1 MSITDFFISE
11 AKNRETTAS
20 ASPILKEK
28 IAPTVRNPQ
37 MAPTTIGEVFS
48 AGFDVG
54 VDQLEGDLNRVK
66 AIGNLFIGN
75 EEAAKRNLQRA
86 EFDDQEAGRVLEGFR
101 DFESFLEEPTL
112 EGFTQ
117 QVFKSI
123 GQFAPLAITS
133 VASGFTG
140 AAAGIVGRGALTS
153 ASRAA
158 TRELFTGALKK
169 KSLQQ
174 TLTPEENIIL
184 NGAYN
189 VGKFAKGGA
198 LVGAFSQ
205 EQLIGSSQALAE
217 FQDSG
222 REITVDE
229 AASAT
234 LLGVPQAVLG
244 TLSEAVFATSLFR
257 LAYRKSPLGMAQ
269 QKQKLGKKLDSQE
282 QKLLDIADKRAR
294 GQFLTKAEDD
304 LYRAAIN
311 PGSYF
316 GNLMKDV
323 ANATAASATA
333 EGITELGQEE
343 ILIQQRKSIDPN
355 YSNEE
360 ANLRRAESA
369 FAGFFAGGARA
380 AVSAPV
386 SSIFNTARKQLQ
398 ENRDNREYAKLREE
412 QYGPVSGMPIP
423 ETKKQLEAQIQQF
436 KEGKKDAI
444 YVSEGMEFSKDML
457 KEAGITDADS
467 ITVPGI
473 GTFIT
478 NNPDK
483 FSKLLIAQAEN
494 NLLNNAFL
502 ADFLGY
508 SNVGTATDDLVVIVI
523 DPSTGEV
530 IEQQTTDTEGQ
541 ELAIR
546 NFRERYGEDVI
557 IETEILDDAVKNKKS
572 KNAIEDVSEETA
584 PRPEQQPTEEA
595 APSPDQQP
603 AKFEIPPNVKV
614 GDQID
619 VFDATGKPYK
629 TTVTAVSP
637 ESGNVKV
644 IDESGKEVIMGMGP
658 SAMLENVNSPEY
670 TLQYLINRGDA
681 VGQMSPALL
690 DELEARLKEKQIEI
704 RNDPTTMNKEG
715 LLQLIQRDLNA
726 ITYQKRRNAKTS
738 GINVRQ
744 EGGTIDED
752 LDDVERAQFTA
763 EGRIDEFGQ
772 ELGIEEAFDL
782 STAEGGTSYILVGP
796 EKGKQKGQKNRYGK
810 VIGDPDTFNLIDPE
824 TEANYGPEQRAK
836 LREKRNKVIADIE
849 GKDFEGTRTVFGQ
862 ELPTGSTIDE
872 GAELRPDLA
881 FINQLG
887 DGPLDKYLKFI
898 ERNPNVDIQFELGA
912 DNKVRLRIQAQ
923 PGVGSGVVATEEEAV
938 KKAVRA
944 ARVSAFI
951 DDNKTTGFSSD
962 TKDFKW
968 FLDIPNAK
976 NEDKTN
982 NNTNQKPINMNKL
995 LQEAVKIWSAD
1006 VDAGTKDNFTYRQQL
1021 ALGFGQIYDTLSKLT
1036 DNEGNNITLNYL
1048 DKNTGEVF
1056 NLTGM
1061 ASSDRNALSRVPIY
1075 FDFVDKKYLSLTE
1088 LSKQT
1093 SDPDKTIRESI
1104 LTLAGRILAV
1114 TSFQEGVQGRPTF
1127 DDPKLKA
1134 QGIGTKAKTLID
1146 VNPVETPLY
1155 RVKNLKTDVTVTLG
1169 TEEGA
1174 KKVTIKNGDII
1185 DDPLRIA
1192 LRETN
1197 YVAGQEDPVL
1207 TERLSSEEGLNT
1219 QVRVKQGFTRF
1230 EYSYSDI
1237 LRAMIGPEAAKE
1249 FIGKFSPNEGY
1260 TLKKAEFETY
1270 LENFLGRETPQAA
1283 VMEGFAIEPEE
1294 AFFNLEDFATEI
1306 GVYTDNPRDTA
1317 EALNNMP
1324 GVGGSNEF
1332 AIGQIQGFLRQGLP
1346 LNRTTF
1352 ELTDNEIAFQR
1363 KVTDMELRRPGR
1375 AEAPLDKVE
1384 KQKLANQETRR
1395 VDVEGGVRVSNV
1407 IAQMF
1412 DEEAEGNFEDRVRE
1426 GEFIKEPTLIR
1437 GLKAVIKNLGLN
1449 RDTVVIASNETD
1461 LTIGLEGTY
1470 TTPNA
1475 TDGKSPN
1482 QISGI
1487 GGINAF
1493 IRRQQEE
1500 VENDTNPNN
1509 FARIIQ
1515 FGDKDVIIL
1524 KSYQADEL
1532 SGGNPTAQAVERRVI
1547 ALGHEFGHSFL
1558 FQEIERIKDTPIF
1571 KKLEAA
1577 FNKIIEA
1584 GDAPAAYLGKYG
1596 FEEFFADQFGLASV
1610 QRLNNLKA
1618 TDAVSSFFHRV
1629 VKRMETFFKSLTGAL
1644 EKRYGRGVTTE
1655 FNDFMQQVRTKYLD
1669 NATNPN
1675 NGPGTKAEIQ
1685 VRNAI
1690 FEVTEKAGKWLGGK
1704 KTINKLNK
1712 AVDQAMSTLD
1722 NTSIAEKAWWGLKY
1736 IFLPAHNYL
1745 VQQQKRT
1752 SDATSKKV
1760 IQDLADQTYIASKK
1774 QGRGYVNSHPNER
1787 AEKINELLSLP
1798 ELGIEDPLRP
1808 TATEMERL
1816 ETIFLEVEKNPRD
1829 REAGELATAVTAVEN
1844 FLNKF
1849 WNDVLRENNIPFRE
1863 NYFPRALDLAALMAD
1878 PNKQKALADLLAK
1891 ANPEQAAEPTFDFNK
1906 VVAQLITG
1914 ESDATLDNF
1923 EVGTDE
1929 AISDIAVGSNRERS
1943 QYFKNLSN
1951 AELREI
1957 GVLLPSVTSMFE
1969 YIDASVKRVE
1979 FNKNYKY
1986 KLSDISP
1993 EAKAVLLERE
2003 IGFSEKATLEGTPNG
2018 TLVGWKAI
2026 EAQLAE
2032 IKDPKIRRE
2041 ARNVLKSMLGKSDT
2055 TMSPFAR
2062 SLNSFFLTLNVV
2074 TYLTFAPLAS
2084 FPDLAG
2090 PILFSGDYRALTQ
2103 DLPKVLGDLS
2113 TKEGRKRLE
2122 KLSLDIGVNSASALH
2137 QFYINAA
2144 EQNYVGPT
2152 ARKIQDVFFKYTGLE
2167 AFTRLTRYY
2176 AAGMAQS
2183 FLIRAAEGAREGDSI
2198 LAEQLRSLGVTPDQ
2212 VEAWQKDGGDFNL
2225 HPEIKK
2231 AHAQFVDESIVR
2243 PNSAER
2249 PAWASSPY
2257 FALIWQ
2263 LKSFFYAYGKNIMM
2277 GLYRTARL
2285 RGKEAGLTA
2294 MSAPLILGA
2303 VTLLPLTMIGLELR
2317 ELIKYLAGGGDA
2329 SKLRTNDMDWPE
2341 YSFEILDRS
2350 GALGPFGLMIPAI
2363 EAEKYGDEF
2372 WISPLGPTAE
2382 RFEDLIQG
2390 DFKLKDLTP
2399 VLSSL

>member
-1 MSITDFFISE
+1 MATDEILSALFKQKQVE
-11 AKNRETTAS
+11 QEDRLTTN
-20 ASPILKEK
+20 
-28 IAPTVRNPQ
+28 PTVRGKLD
-37 MAPTTIGEVFS
+37 PTTPAVKTSPASISEFFS

-54 VDQLEGDLNRVK
+54 VDQLEGDINRAK
-66 AIGNLFIGN
+66 AIGNLFLGR
-75 EEAAKRNLQRA
+75 EEEAKRNLQRA
-86 EFDDQEAGRVLEGFR
+86 EFDDQEAGRVLEGFTGF
-101 DFESFLEEPTL
+101 DQFLEEPTL
-112 EGFTQ
+112 DGFTE

-123 GQFAPLAITS
+123 GQFAPLAISS

-174 TLTPEENIIL
+174 ALTPEENIIL
-184 NGAYN
+184 NGAYS
-189 VGKFAKGGA
+189 VGRFAKGGA
-198 LVGAFSQ
+198 LAGAFSQ
-205 EQLIGSSQALAE
+205 EQLIGSSQALSE
-217 FQDSG
+217 FQDAG
-222 REITVDE
+222 REITADE

-234 LLGVPQAVLG
+234 LLGIPQAVLG

-282 QKLLDIADKRAR
+282 QKLVDIADKRAK
-294 GQFLTKAEDD
+294 GQLLTKAEDN
-304 LYRAAIN
+304 LYRRAVN

-333 EGITELGQEE
+333 ESITELGQEE
-343 ILIQQRKSIDPN
+343 ILIQQRKAIDPEYAN
-355 YSNEE
+355 QE

-380 AVSAPV
+380 AVTSPV

-398 ENRDNREYAKLREE
+398 ENRENQEYGKLREE

-436 KEGKKDAI
+436 KDGKKDAI
-444 YVSEGMEFSKDML
+444 YVSEGMEFSNDML
-457 KEAGITDADS
+457 KEAGITDIDS

-478 NNPDK
+478 SNPEK
-483 FSKLLIAQAEN
+483 FSKLLTAQAEN

-508 SNVGTATDDLVVIVI
+508 SNVGRPTDDIVVTVV
-523 DPSTGEV
+523 DPKTGEI
-530 IEQQTTDTEGQ
+530 IEQQTTDIEGQ

-546 NFRERYGEDVI
+546 NFRERYGEDAV
-557 IETEILDDAVKNKKS
+557 IETQILDDAVKSKKS
-572 KNAIEDVSEETA
+572 KNDVE
-584 PRPEQQPTEEA
+584 
-595 APSPDQQP
+595 
-603 AKFEIPPNVKV
+603 
-614 GDQID
+614 
-619 VFDATGKPYK
+619 
-629 TTVTAVSP
+629 
-637 ESGNVKV
+637 
-644 IDESGKEVIMGMGP
+644 
-658 SAMLENVNSPEY
+658 
-670 TLQYLINRGDA
+670 
-681 VGQMSPALL
+681 
-690 DELEARLKEKQIEI
+690 
-704 RNDPTTMNKEG
+704 
-715 LLQLIQRDLNA
+715 
-726 ITYQKRRNAKTS
+726 
-738 GINVRQ
+738 VRQ
-744 EGGTIDED
+744 EGGTIDDD
-752 LDDVERAQFTA
+752 LDDSERAQFAA
-763 EGRIDEFGQ
+763 EGREDEFGRKLEVDGQ
-772 ELGIEEAFDL
+772 TVTTATTDIEGTINEQFTTELGIEDAFSL
-782 STAEGGTSYILVGP
+782 STAEGGSSYILVPP
-796 EKGKQKGQKNRYGK
+796 EKGKRKGEKNRFGK
-810 VIGDPDTFNLIDPE
+810 VIGDPDSFNLIDPE
-824 TEANYGPEQRAK
+824 TEANYGAEQRAK
-836 LREKRNKVIADIE
+836 LREKRNKVISDVE
-849 GKDFEGTRTVFGQ
+849 GRDFEGTRTVFGQ
-862 ELPTGSTIDE
+862 EVPTGSAIDQ
-872 GAELRPDLA
+872 GADLKPGLA

-887 DGPLDKYLKFI
+887 DGPLDKYLQFV
-898 ERNPNVDIQFELGA
+898 ERNPTADIQFELGA

-923 PGVGSGVVATEEEAV
+923 PGVGSGIAATEEEAV
-938 KKAVRA
+938 RRAIRA
-944 ARVSAFI
+944 ARISAFR
-951 DDNKTTGFSSD
+951 DDNKTTGFNSE

-968 FLDIPNAK
+968 FLGIPNST
-976 NEDKTN
+976 NIDGSN
-982 NNTNQKPINMNKL
+982 NNTDQKPINMNKL
-995 LQEAVKIWSAD
+995 LQEAQKIWSAD
-1006 VDAGTKDNFTYRQQL
+1006 MDAGTKSGLNYRQQL
-1021 ALGFGQIYDTLSKLT
+1021 ALGFGQIFATLTELSKS
-1036 DNEGNNITLNYL
+1036 EVSPITLNYL

-1056 NLTGM
+1056 NLSDM
-1061 ASSDRNALSRVPIY
+1061 ASTDTNAVSRVPIY
-1075 FDFVDKKYLSLTE
+1075 FDFKDKKYYTLTE
-1088 LSKQT
+1088 LSK
-1093 SDPDKTIRESI
+1093 SEVSPIKSIKESI

-1114 TSFQEGVQGRPTF
+1114 TSFQEGLQGRRTF

-1146 VNPVETPLY
+1146 VNPTEIPLF
-1155 RVKNLKTDVTVTLG
+1155 RVKGLDNDVTVTLG
-1169 TEEGA
+1169 VEEGTR
-1174 KKVTIKNGDII
+1174 KVTIKDGDII
-1185 DDPLRIA
+1185 DSSLRLA
-1192 LRETN
+1192 LIEADKKN
-1197 YVAGQEDPVL
+1197 YDRGFLKVDRISEADDVA
-1207 TERLSSEEGLNT
+1207 S

-1230 EYSYSDI
+1230 QYSYSDI

-1249 FIGKFSPNEGY
+1249 FIGNFSPNESY
-1260 TLKKAEFETY
+1260 TLTKKQFETY
-1270 LENFLGRETPQAA
+1270 LNNFLGKATPQAA

-1294 AFFNLEDFATEI
+1294 ALFNLEDFATQV
-1306 GVYTDNPRDTA
+1306 GVYTDTPRDTA
-1317 EALNNMP
+1317 ESLNNMP

-1332 AIGQIQGFLRQGLP
+1332 AIGQIEGFLRQDLH

-1352 ELTDNEIAFQR
+1352 ELSDNEIAYQQQVAR
-1363 KVTDMELRRPGR
+1363 MEQDRPNR
-1375 AEAPLDKVE
+1375 AESLLDRAERRRLKDPS
-1384 KQKLANQETRR
+1384 QPNRR
-1395 VDVEGGVRVSNV
+1395 VDIEGVRVSNNV
-1407 IAQMF
+1407 AQMF
-1412 DEEAEGNFEDRVRE
+1412 NEEGEGTFETRIRE
-1426 GEFIKEPTLIR
+1426 GQFIKEPTLIR
-1437 GLKAVIKNLGLN
+1437 GLKGVVKDLGLN

-1470 TTPNA
+1470 TIPNDA
-1475 TDGKSPN
+1475 EGKSPN

-1515 FGDKDVIIL
+1515 FADKDVIIL

-1532 SGGNPTAQAVERRVI
+1532 SGGNPTAQAVERRTI

-1558 FQEIERIKDTPIF
+1558 FQELDRLKDTPVF
-1571 KKLEAA
+1571 KKVEDA
-1577 FNKIIEA
+1577 FNKIIDA

-1596 FEEFFADQFGLASV
+1596 FEEFFADQFGLASI
-1610 QRLNNLKA
+1610 QRLNNIKA
-1618 TDAVSSFFHRV
+1618 NDAVSSFFHRI
-1629 VKRMETFFKSLTGAL
+1629 VKRMETFFGSLTGAL
-1644 EKRYGRGVTTE
+1644 EKRYGQGVTAE
-1655 FNDFMQQVRTKYLD
+1655 FNDFMQQVRTKYLS

-1675 NGPGTKAEIQ
+1675 NGSGTKAEIQ

-1712 AVDQAMSTLD
+1712 FVNEAMSTVD
-1722 NTSIAEKAWWGLKY
+1722 NTSIPEKSWWGLKY

-1745 VQQQKRT
+1745 TQQQKRT

-1760 IQDLADQTYIASKK
+1760 IQDLADQTYIASKEK
-1774 QGRGYVNSHPNER
+1774 GRGYVNSHPNAR
-1787 AEKINELLSLP
+1787 AEKINELLSLS

-1829 REAGELATAVTAVEN
+1829 REAGELTTAVTAVEN

-1849 WNDVLRENNIPFRE
+1849 WNDVLKENNIPFRE
-1863 NYFPRALDLAALMAD
+1863 NYFPRALDLAILMGD

-1891 ANPEQAAEPTFDFNK
+1891 ANPGQGVDFNK
-1906 VVAQLITG
+1906 IVAEIVKD

-1923 EVGTDE
+1923 NVETDE
-1929 AISDIAVGSNRERS
+1929 AVSDIAVGSNRLRAE
-1943 QYFKNLSN
+1943 YFKNLSN
-1951 AELREI
+1951 SELREI

-1979 FNKNYKY
+1979 FNKNYTY
-1986 KLSDISP
+1986 KLSDLSP
-1993 EAKAVLLERE
+1993 AAASVLAERD
-2003 IGFSEKATLEGTPNG
+2003 ITFSEKATLEGTPDG

-2041 ARNVLKSMLGKSDT
+2041 ARNVMKSMLGKSDI

-2062 SLNSFFLTLNVV
+2062 NLNSFFLTLNVV

-2103 DLPKVLGDLS
+2103 DLVKTLGDLS

-2122 KLSLDIGVNSASALH
+2122 KLSLDVGVNSASALH

-2152 ARKIQDVFFKYTGLE
+2152 AKRAQDIFFKYTGLE
-2167 AFTRLTRYY
+2167 GFTRFTRYY

-2183 FLIRAAEGAREGDSI
+2183 FLIRAAEGARQGDSI
-2198 LAEQLRSLGVTPDQ
+2198 LAKQLSSLGVTPEQ
-2212 VEAWQKDGGDFNL
+2212 VEAWQKDGGDFSL

-2257 FALIWQ
+2257 FALVWQ

-2285 RGKEAGLTA
+2285 RGKEAGLTS

-2303 VTLLPLTMIGLELR
+2303 VTLLPLTMVGLELR
-2317 ELIKYLAGGGDA
+2317 ELIKFLASPISGALDSNEKTEA
-2329 SKLRTNDMDWPE
+2329 FAFDVNKFKSNMMDWPD

-2350 GALGPFGLMIPAI
+2350 GALGPFGLLIPAL
-2363 EAEKYGDEF
+2363 EAERYGDEF

-2399 VLSSL
+2399 GLSSL

>member
-11 AKNRETTAS
+11 AKERQTTAS
-20 ASPILKEK
+20 ENPVLRET
-28 IAPTVRNPQ
+28 IAPTTRNPQ

-54 VDQLEGDLNRVK
+54 VDQLEGDINRAK

-75 EEAAKRNLQRA
+75 EQEAKRNLQRA

-123 GQFAPLAITS
+123 GQFAPLAISS

-174 TLTPEENIIL
+174 ALTPEENIIL
-184 NGAYN
+184 NGAYS
-189 VGKFAKGGA
+189 VGRFAKGGA
-198 LVGAFSQ
+198 LAGAFSQ

-222 REITVDE
+222 REITADE

-234 LLGVPQAVLG
+234 LLGIPQAVLG

-257 LAYRKSPLGMAQ
+257 LAYRKSPLGLAQ

-282 QKLLDIADKRAR
+282 QKLIDIADKRAR
-294 GQFLTKAEDD
+294 GQLLTKAEDD

-398 ENRDNREYAKLREE
+398 ENRENQEYAKLREE

-436 KEGKKDAI
+436 KDGKKDAI
-444 YVSEGMEFSKDML
+444 YVSEGMEFSNDML
-457 KEAGITDADS
+457 KEAGITDVDS

-478 NNPDK
+478 NNPEK
-483 FSKLLIAQAEN
+483 FSKLLTAQAEN

-508 SNVGTATDDLVVIVI
+508 SNVGTATDDIVVTVV
-523 DPSTGEV
+523 DPKTGEI
-530 IEQQTTDTEGQ
+530 IEQQTTDIEGQ

-546 NFRERYGEDVI
+546 NFRERYGEDAV
-557 IETEILDDAVKNKKS
+557 IETQILDDAVKSKKS
-572 KNAIEDVSEETA
+572 KNDVE
-584 PRPEQQPTEEA
+584 
-595 APSPDQQP
+595 
-603 AKFEIPPNVKV
+603 
-614 GDQID
+614 
-619 VFDATGKPYK
+619 
-629 TTVTAVSP
+629 
-637 ESGNVKV
+637 
-644 IDESGKEVIMGMGP
+644 
-658 SAMLENVNSPEY
+658 
-670 TLQYLINRGDA
+670 
-681 VGQMSPALL
+681 
-690 DELEARLKEKQIEI
+690 
-704 RNDPTTMNKEG
+704 
-715 LLQLIQRDLNA
+715 
-726 ITYQKRRNAKTS
+726 
-738 GINVRQ
+738 VRQ

-752 LDDVERAQFTA
+752 LDDVERSQFAA
-763 EGRIDEFGQ
+763 EGRINEFGQ

-782 STAEGGTSYILVGP
+782 STAEGGISYILVGP
-796 EKGKQKGQKNRYGK
+796 EKGKQKGQKNRNGK
-810 VIGDPDTFNLIDPE
+810 VIGDPDSFNLIDPE

-862 ELPTGSTIDE
+862 EVPTGSAIDQ
-872 GAELRPDLA
+872 GADLRPDLA

-887 DGPLDKYLKFI
+887 DGPLDKYLKFV

-923 PGVGSGVVATEEEAV
+923 PGVGSGIAATEEEAV
-938 KKAVRA
+938 RRALRA
-944 ARVSAFI
+944 ARISAFI
-951 DDNKTTGFSSD
+951 DDNKTTGFNSE

-976 NEDKTN
+976 KEDRTN
-982 NNTNQKPINMNKL
+982 NNTDQKPINMNKL
-995 LQEAVKIWSAD
+995 LQEAQKIWSAD
-1006 VDAGTKDNFTYRQQL
+1006 IDAGTKSSFNYRQQL
-1021 ALGFGQIYDTLSKLT
+1021 ALGFGQIFATLSDLKN
-1036 DNEGNNITLNYL
+1036 NEGNPITLNYL

-1075 FDFVDKKYLSLTE
+1075 FDFKDKKYYTLTE
-1088 LSKQT
+1088 LSK
-1093 SDPDKTIRESI
+1093 SEVSPIKSIKESI
-1104 LTLAGRILAV
+1104 LSLAGRILAV
-1114 TSFQEGVQGRPTF
+1114 TSFQEGS
-1127 DDPKLKA
+1127 
-1134 QGIGTKAKTLID
+1134 KT
-1146 VNPVETPLY
+1146 T
-1155 RVKNLKTDVTVTLG
+1155 
-1169 TEEGA
+1169 
-1174 KKVTIKNGDII
+1174 
-1185 DDPLRIA
+1185 
-1192 LRETN
+1192 
-1197 YVAGQEDPVL
+1197 
-1207 TERLSSEEGLNT
+1207 
-1219 QVRVKQGFTRF
+1219 F
-1230 EYSYSDI
+1230 EYNYNDI
-1237 LRAMIGPEAAKE
+1237 LRAMIGPEAAKD
-1249 FIGKFSPNEGY
+1249 FIEVLG
-1260 TLKKAEFETY
+1260 TLTKVQFETF
-1270 LENFLGRETPQAA
+1270 LNNFLREPTPQAA
-1283 VMEGFAIEPEE
+1283 RATLRTYDAEGLIEELAIDSEQ
-1294 AFFNLEDFATEI
+1294 ALFNLEDFATQA
-1306 GVYTDNPRDTA
+1306 GVYTNTPRFTA
-1317 EALNNMP
+1317 EALNDMP

-1332 AIGQIQGFLRQGLP
+1332 AIGQIEGFLRQGLH

-1352 ELTDNEIAFQR
+1352 ELSDNEIAYQQQVAR
-1363 KVTDMELRRPGR
+1363 MEQDRPNR
-1375 AEAPLDKVE
+1375 AESPLDRVE
-1384 KQKLANQETRR
+1384 RRKLANQETRR
-1395 VDVEGGVRVSNV
+1395 VDIEGVRVSNNV
-1407 IAQMF
+1407 AQMF
-1412 DEEAEGNFEDRVRE
+1412 NEEGEGTFEDRVRE
-1426 GEFIKEPTLIR
+1426 GQFIKEPTLIR
-1437 GLKAVIKNLGLN
+1437 GLKGVVKDLGLN

-1470 TTPNA
+1470 TTPNDA
-1475 TDGKSPN
+1475 EGKSPN

-1515 FGDKDVIIL
+1515 FADKDVIIL

-1532 SGGNPTAQAVERRVI
+1532 SGGNPTAQAVERRTI

-1558 FQEIERIKDTPIF
+1558 FQELDRLKDTPIF
-1571 KKLEAA
+1571 KKVEAA
-1577 FNKIIEA
+1577 FNKIIDA

-1596 FEEFFADQFGLASV
+1596 FEEFFADQFGLASI
-1610 QRLNNLKA
+1610 QRLNNIKA
-1618 TDAVSSFFHRV
+1618 NDAVSSFFHRI
-1629 VKRMETFFKSLTGAL
+1629 VKRMETFFGSLTGAL
-1644 EKRYGRGVTTE
+1644 EKRYGQGVTAE
-1655 FNDFMQQVRTKYLD
+1655 FNDFMQQVRTKYLS

-1675 NGPGTKAEIQ
+1675 NGSGTKAEIQ

-1712 AVDQAMSTLD
+1712 FVNEAMSTVD
-1722 NTSIAEKAWWGLKY
+1722 NTSIPEKSWWGLKY

-1745 VQQQKRT
+1745 AQQQKRT
-1752 SDATSKKV
+1752 SDAISKKV
-1760 IQDLADQTYIASKK
+1760 IQDLADQTYIASKEK
-1774 QGRGYVNSHPNER
+1774 GRGYVNSHPNAR
-1787 AEKINELLSLP
+1787 AEKINELLSLS

-1829 REAGELATAVTAVEN
+1829 REAGELTTAVTAVEN

-1849 WNDVLRENNIPFRE
+1849 WNDVLKENNIPFRE
-1863 NYFPRALDLAALMAD
+1863 NYFPRALDLAILMGD
-1878 PNKQKALADLLAK
+1878 PNKQKALADLLAR
-1891 ANPEQAAEPTFDFNK
+1891 ANPGQEVDFNK
-1906 VVAQLITG
+1906 IVAEIVKD

-1923 EVGTDE
+1923 NVETDE
-1929 AISDIAVGSNRERS
+1929 AVSDIAVGSNRLRAE
-1943 QYFKNLSN
+1943 YFKNLSN
-1951 AELREI
+1951 SELREI

-1979 FNKNYKY
+1979 FNKNYTY
-1986 KLSDISP
+1986 KLSDLSP
-1993 EAKAVLLERE
+1993 AAAGVLAERD
-2003 IGFSEKATLEGTPNG
+2003 ITFSEKATLEGTPDG

-2041 ARNVLKSMLGKSDT
+2041 ARNVMKSMLGKSDI

-2062 SLNSFFLTLNVV
+2062 NLNSFFLTLNVV

-2090 PILFSGDYRALTQ
+2090 PILFSGDYKALTQ
-2103 DLPKVLGDLS
+2103 DLVKTLGDLS

-2122 KLSLDIGVNSASALH
+2122 KLSLDVGVNSASALH

-2152 ARKIQDVFFKYTGLE
+2152 AKKAQDIFFKYTGLE
-2167 AFTRLTRYY
+2167 GFTRFTRYY

-2183 FLIRAAEGAREGDSI
+2183 FLVRAAEGARQGDSI
-2198 LAEQLRSLGVTPDQ
+2198 LAKQLDSLGVTPEQ
-2212 VEAWQKDGGDFNL
+2212 VEAWQKDNYDLTL

-2257 FALIWQ
+2257 FALVWQ

-2285 RGKEAGLTA
+2285 RGKEAGLTS

-2303 VTLLPLTMIGLELR
+2303 VTLLPLTMVGLELR

-2329 SKLRTNDMDWPE
+2329 SKLRTNEMDWPD

-2350 GALGPFGLMIPAI
+2350 GALGPFGLLIPAL
-2363 EAEKYGDEF
+2363 EAERYGDEF

-2390 DFKLKDLTP
+2390 DLKLKDLTP
-2399 VLSSL
+2399 VLSSIY

>member
-11 AKNRETTAS
+11 AKERQTTAS
-20 ASPILKEK
+20 ENPVLRET
-28 IAPTVRNPQ
+28 IAPTTRNPQ

-54 VDQLEGDLNRVK
+54 VDQLEGDINRAK

-75 EEAAKRNLQRA
+75 EQEAKRNLQRA

-123 GQFAPLAITS
+123 GQFAPLAISS

-174 TLTPEENIIL
+174 ALTPEENIIL

-198 LVGAFSQ
+198 LAGAFSQ

-222 REITVDE
+222 REITADE

-234 LLGVPQAVLG
+234 LLGIPQAVLG

-257 LAYRKSPLGMAQ
+257 LAYRKSPLGLAQ

-294 GQFLTKAEDD
+294 GQLLTKAEDD

-398 ENRDNREYAKLREE
+398 ENRENQEYAKLREE

-436 KEGKKDAI
+436 KDGKKDAI
-444 YVSEGMEFSKDML
+444 YVSEGMEFSNDML
-457 KEAGITDADS
+457 KEAGITDVDS

-478 NNPDK
+478 NNPEK
-483 FSKLLIAQAEN
+483 FSKLLTAQAEN

-508 SNVGTATDDLVVIVI
+508 SNVGTATDDIVVTVV
-523 DPSTGEV
+523 DPKTGEI
-530 IEQQTTDTEGQ
+530 IEQQTTDIEGQ

-546 NFRERYGEDVI
+546 NFRERYGEDAV
-557 IETEILDDAVKNKKS
+557 IETQILDDAVKSKKS
-572 KNAIEDVSEETA
+572 KNDVE
-584 PRPEQQPTEEA
+584 
-595 APSPDQQP
+595 
-603 AKFEIPPNVKV
+603 
-614 GDQID
+614 
-619 VFDATGKPYK
+619 
-629 TTVTAVSP
+629 
-637 ESGNVKV
+637 
-644 IDESGKEVIMGMGP
+644 
-658 SAMLENVNSPEY
+658 
-670 TLQYLINRGDA
+670 
-681 VGQMSPALL
+681 
-690 DELEARLKEKQIEI
+690 
-704 RNDPTTMNKEG
+704 
-715 LLQLIQRDLNA
+715 
-726 ITYQKRRNAKTS
+726 
-738 GINVRQ
+738 VRQ

-752 LDDVERAQFTA
+752 LDDIERAQFTA
-763 EGRIDEFGQ
+763 EGRMDEFGQ

-796 EKGKQKGQKNRYGK
+796 EKGKRTGEKNRFGK
-810 VIGDPDTFNLIDPE
+810 VIGDPDSFNLIDPE
-824 TEANYGPEQRAK
+824 TEANYGAEQRTK
-836 LREKRNKVIADIE
+836 LREKRNRVIADIE
-849 GKDFEGTRTVFGQ
+849 GRDFESTRTVFGQ
-862 ELPTGSTIDE
+862 EVPTGSAIDE
-872 GAELRPDLA
+872 GANLRPDLA

-887 DGPLDKYLKFI
+887 DGPLDKYLKFV

-923 PGVGSGVVATEEEAV
+923 PGVGSGIVATEEEAV
-938 KKAVRA
+938 RRALRA
-944 ARVSAFI
+944 ARISAFV
-951 DDNKTTGFSSD
+951 DDNKTTGFNSE

-968 FLDIPNAK
+968 FLDIPGAR
-976 NEDKTN
+976 NEDRSN

-995 LQEAVKIWSAD
+995 LQEAQKIWSAD
-1006 VDAGTKDNFTYRQQL
+1006 MDAGTKSGLNYRQQL
-1021 ALGFGQIYDTLSKLT
+1021 ALGFGQIFATLSDLKN
-1036 DNEGNNITLNYL
+1036 NEGNPITLNYL

-1056 NLTGM
+1056 NLSGM
-1061 ASSDRNALSRVPIY
+1061 ASTDTNAVSRVPIY
-1075 FDFVDKKYLSLTE
+1075 FDFKDKKYYTLTE
-1088 LSKQT
+1088 LSK
-1093 SDPDKTIRESI
+1093 SEVSPIKSIKESI
-1104 LTLAGRILAV
+1104 LSLAGRILAV
-1114 TSFQEGVQGRPTF
+1114 TSFQEGS
-1127 DDPKLKA
+1127 
-1134 QGIGTKAKTLID
+1134 KT
-1146 VNPVETPLY
+1146 T
-1155 RVKNLKTDVTVTLG
+1155 
-1169 TEEGA
+1169 
-1174 KKVTIKNGDII
+1174 
-1185 DDPLRIA
+1185 
-1192 LRETN
+1192 
-1197 YVAGQEDPVL
+1197 
-1207 TERLSSEEGLNT
+1207 
-1219 QVRVKQGFTRF
+1219 F
-1230 EYSYSDI
+1230 EYNYNDI
-1237 LRAMIGPEAAKE
+1237 LRAMIGPEAAKD
-1249 FIGKFSPNEGY
+1249 FIEVLG
-1260 TLKKAEFETY
+1260 TLTKAQFETF
-1270 LENFLGRETPQAA
+1270 LNNFLREPTPQAA
-1283 VMEGFAIEPEE
+1283 RATLRTYDAEGLIEELAIDSEQ
-1294 AFFNLEDFATEI
+1294 ALFNLEDFATQA
-1306 GVYTDNPRDTA
+1306 GVYTNTPRFTA
-1317 EALNNMP
+1317 EALNDMP

-1332 AIGQIQGFLRQGLP
+1332 AIGQIEGFLRQGLH

-1352 ELTDNEIAFQR
+1352 ELSDNEIAYQQQVAR
-1363 KVTDMELRRPGR
+1363 MEQDRPNR
-1375 AEAPLDKVE
+1375 AESPLDRVE
-1384 KQKLANQETRR
+1384 RRKLARQETRR
-1395 VDVEGGVRVSNV
+1395 VDIEGVRVSNNV
-1407 IAQMF
+1407 AQMF
-1412 DEEAEGNFEDRVRE
+1412 NEEGEGTFETRIRE
-1426 GEFIKEPTLIR
+1426 GQFIKEPTLIR
-1437 GLKAVIKNLGLN
+1437 GLKGVVKDLGLN

-1470 TTPNA
+1470 TTPNDA
-1475 TDGKSPN
+1475 EGKSPN

-1515 FGDKDVIIL
+1515 FADKDVIIL

-1532 SGGNPTAQAVERRVI
+1532 SEGNPTAQAVERRTI

-1558 FQEIERIKDTPIF
+1558 FQELDRLKDTPVF
-1571 KKLEAA
+1571 KKVEDA
-1577 FNKIIEA
+1577 FNKIIDA

-1596 FEEFFADQFGLASV
+1596 FEEFFADQFGLASI
-1610 QRLNNLKA
+1610 QRLNNIKA
-1618 TDAVSSFFHRV
+1618 NDAVSSFFHRI
-1629 VKRMETFFKSLTGAL
+1629 VKRMETFFGSLTGAL
-1644 EKRYGRGVTTE
+1644 EKRYGQGVTAE
-1655 FNDFMQQVRTKYLD
+1655 FNDFMQQVRTKYLS

-1675 NGPGTKAEIQ
+1675 NGSGTKAEIQ

-1712 AVDQAMSTLD
+1712 FVNEAMSTVD
-1722 NTSIAEKAWWGLKY
+1722 NTSIPEKSWWGLKY

-1745 VQQQKRT
+1745 AQQQKRT

-1760 IQDLADQTYIASKK
+1760 IQDLADQTYIASKEK
-1774 QGRGYVNSHPNER
+1774 GRGYVNSHPNAR
-1787 AEKINELLSLP
+1787 AEKINELLSLS

-1829 REAGELATAVTAVEN
+1829 REAGELTTAVTAVEN

-1849 WNDVLRENNIPFRE
+1849 WNDVLKENNIPFRE
-1863 NYFPRALDLAALMAD
+1863 NYFPRALDLAILMGD
-1878 PNKQKALADLLAK
+1878 PNKQKALADLLAR
-1891 ANPEQAAEPTFDFNK
+1891 ANPGQEVDFNK
-1906 VVAQLITG
+1906 IVAEIVKD

-1923 EVGTDE
+1923 NVETDE
-1929 AISDIAVGSNRERS
+1929 AVSDIAVGSNRLRAE
-1943 QYFKNLSN
+1943 YFKNLSN
-1951 AELREI
+1951 SELREI

-1979 FNKNYKY
+1979 FNKNYTY
-1986 KLSDISP
+1986 KLSNLSPAAASVLAERDIT
-1993 EAKAVLLERE
+1993 
-2003 IGFSEKATLEGTPNG
+2003 FSEKATLEGTPDG

-2041 ARNVLKSMLGKSDT
+2041 ARNVMKSMLGKSDI

-2062 SLNSFFLTLNVV
+2062 NLNSFFLTLNVV

-2090 PILFSGDYRALTQ
+2090 PILFSGDYKALTQ
-2103 DLPKVLGDLS
+2103 DLVKTLGDLS

-2122 KLSLDIGVNSASALH
+2122 KLSLDVGVNSASALH

-2152 ARKIQDVFFKYTGLE
+2152 AKKAQDIFFKYTGLE
-2167 AFTRLTRYY
+2167 GFTRFTRYY

-2183 FLIRAAEGAREGDSI
+2183 FLVRAAEGARQGDSI
-2198 LAEQLRSLGVTPDQ
+2198 LAKQLDSLGVTPEQ
-2212 VEAWQKDGGDFNL
+2212 VEAWLKDERDFSL

-2257 FALIWQ
+2257 FALVWQ

-2285 RGKEAGLTA
+2285 RGKEAGLTS

-2303 VTLLPLTMIGLELR
+2303 VTLLPLTMVGLELR

-2329 SKLRTNDMDWPE
+2329 SKLRTNEMDWPD

-2350 GALGPFGLMIPAI
+2350 GALGPFGLLIPAL
-2363 EAEKYGDEF
+2363 EAERYGDEF

-2390 DFKLKDLTP
+2390 DLKLKDLTP
-2399 VLSSL
+2399 VLSSIY

>member
-11 AKNRETTAS
+11 AKERQTTAS
-20 ASPILKEK
+20 ENPVLRET
-28 IAPTVRNPQ
+28 IAPTTRNPQ

-54 VDQLEGDLNRVK
+54 VDQLEGDLNRAK

-75 EEAAKRNLQRA
+75 KQEAKRNLQRA
-86 EFDDQEAGRVLEGFR
+86 EFDDQEAARVLEGFR

-133 VASGFTG
+133 IASGFTG

-153 ASRAA
+153 SSRAA

-174 TLTPEENIIL
+174 ALTPEENIIL
-184 NGAYN
+184 NGAYS
-189 VGKFAKGGA
+189 VGRFAKGGA
-198 LVGAFSQ
+198 LAGAFSQ

-222 REITVDE
+222 REITADE

-234 LLGVPQAVLG
+234 LLGIPQAVLG

-257 LAYRKSPLGMAQ
+257 LAYRKSPLGLAQ

-294 GQFLTKAEDD
+294 GQLLTKAEDD

-343 ILIQQRKSIDPN
+343 ILIQQRKAIDPN

-398 ENRDNREYAKLREE
+398 ENRENQEYAKLREE

-423 ETKKQLEAQIQQF
+423 ETKKQLEAQLEQF
-436 KEGKKDAI
+436 KDGKKDAI

-483 FSKLLIAQAEN
+483 FSKLLTAQAEN

-508 SNVGTATDDLVVIVI
+508 SNVGTATDDIVVTVI
-523 DPSTGEV
+523 DPKTGEI
-530 IEQQTTDTEGQ
+530 IEQQTTDIEGQ

-546 NFRERYGEDVI
+546 NFRERYGEDAV
-557 IETEILDDAVKNKKS
+557 IETQILDDAVKSKKS
-572 KNAIEDVSEETA
+572 KNDVE
-584 PRPEQQPTEEA
+584 
-595 APSPDQQP
+595 
-603 AKFEIPPNVKV
+603 
-614 GDQID
+614 
-619 VFDATGKPYK
+619 
-629 TTVTAVSP
+629 
-637 ESGNVKV
+637 
-644 IDESGKEVIMGMGP
+644 
-658 SAMLENVNSPEY
+658 
-670 TLQYLINRGDA
+670 
-681 VGQMSPALL
+681 
-690 DELEARLKEKQIEI
+690 
-704 RNDPTTMNKEG
+704 
-715 LLQLIQRDLNA
+715 
-726 ITYQKRRNAKTS
+726 
-738 GINVRQ
+738 VRQ

-752 LDDVERAQFTA
+752 LDDIERAQFTA
-763 EGRIDEFGQ
+763 EGRMDEFGQ

-796 EKGKQKGQKNRYGK
+796 EKGKQTGEKNRFGK
-810 VIGDPDTFNLIDPE
+810 VIGDPDSFNLIDPE
-824 TEANYGPEQRAK
+824 TEANYGAEQRAK

-849 GKDFEGTRTVFGQ
+849 GRDFESTRTVFGQ
-862 ELPTGSTIDE
+862 EVPTGSAINE
-872 GAELRPDLA
+872 GADLRPDLA

-887 DGPLDKYLKFI
+887 DGPLDKYLKFV

-923 PGVGSGVVATEEEAV
+923 PGVGSGIVATEEEAV
-938 KKAVRA
+938 RRA
-944 ARVSAFI
+944 LRVARMSAFK
-951 DDNKTTGFSSD
+951 DDNKTTGFNSE

-976 NEDKTN
+976 NEDRTN
-982 NNTNQKPINMNKL
+982 NNTDQKPINMNKL
-995 LQEAVKIWSAD
+995 LQEAQKIWSAD
-1006 VDAGTKDNFTYRQQL
+1006 VDAGTKSNFNYRQQL
-1021 ALGFGQIYDTLSKLT
+1021 ALGFGQIFATLSDLK
-1036 DNEGNNITLNYL
+1036 NKEGNPITLNYL

-1056 NLTGM
+1056 NLTNM
-1061 ASSDRNALSRVPIY
+1061 ASTDTNAVSRVPIY
-1075 FDFVDKKYLSLTE
+1075 FDFKDKKYYTLTE
-1088 LSKQT
+1088 LSKSEVSPT
-1093 SDPDKTIRESI
+1093 KSIKESI

-1146 VNPVETPLY
+1146 VNPTETPLF
-1155 RVKNLKTDVTVTLG
+1155 RVKGLDNDVTVTLG
-1169 TEEGA
+1169 VEEGTR
-1174 KKVTIKNGDII
+1174 KITIKDGDII
-1185 DDPLRIA
+1185 DSA
-1192 LRETN
+1192 LRVALIEADKKN
-1197 YVAGQEDPVL
+1197 YKKGFFKVERISEADDVA
-1207 TERLSSEEGLNT
+1207 S

-1230 EYSYSDI
+1230 QYSYSDI

-1249 FIGKFSPNEGY
+1249 YIGNFSPNEGY
-1260 TLKKAEFETY
+1260 TLTKAQFETY
-1270 LENFLGRETPQAA
+1270 LDNFLGKATPEAA
-1283 VMEGFAIEPEE
+1283 VMEGFAIEPED
-1294 AFFNLEDFATEI
+1294 ALFNLEDFATQV
-1306 GVYTDNPRDTA
+1306 GVYTDTPRDTA
-1317 EALNNMP
+1317 ESLNNMP

-1332 AIGQIQGFLRQGLP
+1332 AIGQIEGFLRQGLH

-1352 ELTDNEIAFQR
+1352 ELSDNEIAYQQQVAR
-1363 KVTDMELRRPGR
+1363 MEQDRPNRG
-1375 AEAPLDKVE
+1375 ESPLDRVE
-1384 KQKLANQETRR
+1384 RRKLARQETRR
-1395 VDVEGGVRVSNV
+1395 VDIEGVRVSSTV
-1407 IAQMF
+1407 AQMF
-1412 DEEAEGNFEDRVRE
+1412 NEEGEGTFEERVRE
-1426 GEFIKEPTLIR
+1426 GQFIKEPTLIR
-1437 GLKAVIKNLGLN
+1437 GLKGVVKDLGLN

-1470 TTPNA
+1470 TTPNDA
-1475 TDGKSPN
+1475 EGKSPN

-1515 FGDKDVIIL
+1515 FADKDVIIL

-1532 SGGNPTAQAVERRVI
+1532 SGGNPTAQAVERRTI

-1558 FQEIERIKDTPIF
+1558 FQELDRLKDTPIF
-1571 KKLEAA
+1571 KKVEAA

-1596 FEEFFADQFGLASV
+1596 FEEYFADQFGLASI
-1610 QRLNNLKA
+1610 QRLNNIKA
-1618 TDAVSSFFHRV
+1618 NDAVSSFFHRV
-1629 VKRMETFFKSLTGAL
+1629 VKRMETFFGSLTGAL
-1644 EKRYGRGVTTE
+1644 QKRYGQGVTAE
-1655 FNDFMQQVRTKYLD
+1655 FNDFIQQVRTKYLS

-1675 NGPGTKAEIQ
+1675 NGSGTKAEIQ

-1712 AVDQAMSTLD
+1712 FVDEAMSTID
-1722 NTSIAEKAWWGLKY
+1722 NTSIAEKSWWGLKW
-1736 IFLPAHNYL
+1736 IFLPAHNYV

-1752 SDATSKKV
+1752 SDVTSKKV
-1760 IQDLADQTYIASKK
+1760 VQSLADQTYIPSKEK
-1774 QGRGYVNSHPNER
+1774 NRGYVNSHPNAR
-1787 AEKINELLSLP
+1787 AEKINELLSLS

-1829 REAGELATAVTAVEN
+1829 REAGELTIAVTAVEN

-1849 WNDVLRENNIPFRE
+1849 WNDVLKENNIPFRE
-1863 NYFPRALDLAALMAD
+1863 NYFPRALDLAILMGD
-1878 PNKQKALADLLAK
+1878 PNKQKALADLLAR
-1891 ANPEQAAEPTFDFNK
+1891 ANPETKVDFNK
-1906 VVAQLITG
+1906 VVAQLLTE

-1923 EVGTDE
+1923 EVETDE
-1929 AISDIAVGSNRERS
+1929 AVSDIAVGSNRLRAE
-1943 QYFKNLSN
+1943 YFKNLSN
-1951 AELREI
+1951 SELREI

-1969 YIDASVKRVE
+1969 YLDASVKRVE
-1979 FNKNYKY
+1979 FNKNYTY
-1986 KLSDISP
+1986 KLSDLSPAAIS
-1993 EAKAVLLERE
+1993 VLAERD
-2003 IGFSEKATLEGTPNG
+2003 ITFSEKATLEGTPDG

-2041 ARNVLKSMLGKSDT
+2041 VRNTMKSMLGKSDI

-2062 SLNSFFLTLNVV
+2062 NLNSFFLTLNVV

-2090 PILFSGDYRALTQ
+2090 PILFSGDYKALTQ
-2103 DLPKVLGDLS
+2103 DLVKTLGDLS

-2122 KLSLDIGVNSASALH
+2122 KLSLDVGVNSASALH

-2152 ARKIQDVFFKYTGLE
+2152 AKRAQDIFFKYTGLE
-2167 AFTRLTRYY
+2167 GFTRFTRYY

-2183 FLIRAAEGAREGDSI
+2183 FLIRAAEGARQGDSI
-2198 LAEQLRSLGVTPDQ
+2198 LAKQLDSLGVTPEQ
-2212 VEAWQKDGGDFNL
+2212 VEAWQKDGGDFTL

-2257 FALIWQ
+2257 FALVWQ

-2285 RGKEAGLTA
+2285 RGKEAGLTS

-2303 VTLLPLTMIGLELR
+2303 VTLLPLTMVGLELR

-2329 SKLRTNDMDWPE
+2329 SKLRTNEMDWPD

-2350 GALGPFGLMIPAI
+2350 GALGPFGLLIPAI
-2363 EAEKYGDEF
+2363 EAERYGDEF

>member
-20 ASPILKEK
+20 GSPILKEK

-54 VDQLEGDLNRVK
+54 VDQLEGDINRAK

-282 QKLLDIADKRAR
+282 QKLLDLADKRAR
-294 GQFLTKAEDD
+294 GQLLTKAEDD

-478 NNPDK
+478 NNADK

-508 SNVGTATDDLVVIVI
+508 SNVGTATDDIVVIVI
-523 DPSTGEV
+523 DPKTGEV

-546 NFRERYGEDVI
+546 NFRERYGEDAV
-557 IETEILDDAVKNKKS
+557 IETQILDDAVKSKKS
-572 KNAIEDVSEETA
+572 KNDVE
-584 PRPEQQPTEEA
+584 
-595 APSPDQQP
+595 
-603 AKFEIPPNVKV
+603 
-614 GDQID
+614 
-619 VFDATGKPYK
+619 
-629 TTVTAVSP
+629 
-637 ESGNVKV
+637 
-644 IDESGKEVIMGMGP
+644 
-658 SAMLENVNSPEY
+658 
-670 TLQYLINRGDA
+670 
-681 VGQMSPALL
+681 
-690 DELEARLKEKQIEI
+690 
-704 RNDPTTMNKEG
+704 
-715 LLQLIQRDLNA
+715 
-726 ITYQKRRNAKTS
+726 
-738 GINVRQ
+738 VRQ

-887 DGPLDKYLKFI
+887 DGPLDKYLKFV

-912 DNKVRLRIQAQ
+912 DSKVRLRIQAQ

-938 KKAVRA
+938 RKALRA

-976 NEDKTN
+976 NEDGTN

-1146 VNPVETPLY
+1146 VNPTETPLF
-1155 RVKNLKTDVTVTLG
+1155 RVKGLDNDVTVTLG
-1169 TEEGA
+1169 VEEGTR
-1174 KKVTIKNGDII
+1174 KVTIKDGDVI
-1185 DDPLRIA
+1185 DSSLRVA
-1192 LRETN
+1192 LIEAAKET
-1197 YVAGQEDPVL
+1197 YKKGFFKVERISEADDVA
-1207 TERLSSEEGLNT
+1207 S

-1230 EYSYSDI
+1230 QYSYSDI
-1237 LRAMIGPEAAKE
+1237 LRAMIGSEATQE
-1249 FIGKFSPNEGY
+1249 FIGNFSPKEGY
-1260 TLKKAEFETY
+1260 NLTKAQFETY
-1270 LENFLGRETPQAA
+1270 LNNFLGRETPQAA

-1317 EALNNMP
+1317 ESLNNMP

-1363 KVTDMELRRPGR
+1363 KITDMELRRPGR
-1375 AEAPLDKVE
+1375 AESLLDRAE
-1384 KQKLANQETRR
+1384 RRRLEDPSQPNRR
-1395 VDVEGGVRVSNV
+1395 VDIEGVRVSNN

-1412 DEEAEGNFEDRVRE
+1412 NEEGEGTFETRIRE
-1426 GEFIKEPTLIR
+1426 GQFIKEPTLIR
-1437 GLKAVIKNLGLN
+1437 GLKAVVKNLGLN

-1475 TDGKSPN
+1475 TEGKSPN

-1618 TDAVSSFFHRV
+1618 NDAVSSFFHRI

-1669 NATNPN
+1669 SATNPN

-1774 QGRGYVNSHPNER
+1774 QGRGYVNSHPNAR

-1829 REAGELATAVTAVEN
+1829 REAGELTTAVTAVEN

-1849 WNDVLRENNIPFRE
+1849 WNDVLKENNIPFRE
-1863 NYFPRALDLAALMAD
+1863 NYFPRALDLAELMAD

-1906 VVAQLITG
+1906 VVAQLITE

-1923 EVGTDE
+1923 EVETDE
-1929 AISDIAVGSNRERS
+1929 AVSDIAVGSNRERS

-1979 FNKNYKY
+1979 FNKNYRY

-1993 EAKAVLLERE
+1993 EAAAVLLERE

-2090 PILFSGDYRALTQ
+2090 PILFSGDYKALTQ
-2103 DLPKVLGDLS
+2103 DLVKTLGDLS

-2122 KLSLDIGVNSASALH
+2122 KLSLDVGVNSASALH

-2152 ARKIQDVFFKYTGLE
+2152 AKRAQDIFFKYTGLE
-2167 AFTRLTRYY
+2167 GFTRFTRYY

-2183 FLIRAAEGAREGDSI
+2183 FLIRAAEGARQGDSI
-2198 LAEQLRSLGVTPDQ
+2198 LAKQLSSLGVTPEQ

-2225 HPEIKK
+2225 HPEIRK

-2257 FALIWQ
+2257 FALVWQ

-2285 RGKEAGLTA
+2285 RGKEAGLTS

-2303 VTLLPLTMIGLELR
+2303 VTLLPLTMVGLELR
-2317 ELIKYLAGGGDA
+2317 ELIKFLASPISGALDSNEKTEA
-2329 SKLRTNDMDWPE
+2329 FAFDVNKFKSNMMDWPE